1 MLTDKKLGL
10 SLCIVV
16 LILLYS
22 SLFIVSEGQ
31 GALLLRLGTIEVDQK
46 GQAIVKKPG
55 LHAKIPLI
63 NQVWRFSTR
72 LQTLDIQSSRI
83 VTAEKKD
90 VIVDYFVKWR
100 ISNPA
105 LYYTR
110 TSGSATQA
118 QVLLEQQLN
127 DSLRAE
133 FGRRTISEVIADDRA
148 SIMEALNQQANQSA
162 KTLGLQIVDVRI
174 KRIDLPTEVSAAIFD
189 RMRAER
195 ARVATEHRAQGKAKA
210 EAIRANADAEATIT
224 VATALA
230 DAMRIRGEGDA
241 QAAQIYATAYNKD
254 SAFYAFYRSLI
265 AYKKSFANKQ
275 DILILKPDSQ
285 FFKYFNGAA
294 TPGTVKK

>member
-22 SLFIVSEGQ
+22 SLFIVSESQ
-31 GALLLRLGTIEVDQK
+31 GALLLRLGKIEVDQK
-46 GQAIVKKPG
+46 GQAIIKTPG
-55 LHAKIPLI
+55 LHVKIPLI

-110 TSGSATQA
+110 TSGNAIQA

-148 SIMEALNQQANQSA
+148 SIMEALNQQANLSA

-230 DAMRIRGEGDA
+230 DAMRIRGESDA
-241 QAAQIYATAYNKD
+241 QAAQIYANAYNKD
-254 SAFYAFYRSLI
+254 PAFYAFYRSLL

-285 FFKYFNGAA
+285 FFKYFNGSA
-294 TPGTVKK
+294 TSGTVKK